1 MAVTRYV
8 GNIFRG
14 NTADTKPTQ
23 GVLDG
28 SLYFELDGDNRVFEF
43 IDGAWEVL
51 IGADVEIDGDYFEIT
66 NGELTL
72 TAAFLSDID
81 ENTTHRG
88 LTNNPHNVTA
98 TQVGLEN
105 VSNDLQVKDADKALQ
120 ADAEAGTNDTKWMT
134 PLKTKQAI
142 DQFASAAGEANTASN
157 VGGAVALFLE
167 KVGVDLRFR
176 TIEAGDNITFDLS
189 DPNKVVINGEAGGGG
204 GGGIDAITTE
214 TTGSNTTV
222 TTSNAAMHVL
232 TMTGNLTATIADFP
246 ESSKTHRFILKV
258 IQDGSGGRTLTIAGN
273 VLFPSGSQPSN
284 SESAGSI
291 DLYEFVWD
299 GTNWL
304 LDNKTSAYS

>member
-1 MAVTRYV
+1 MALTHYAGDRIT
-8 GNIFRG
+8 GL
-14 NTADTKPTQ
+14 TADTKPTN
-23 GVLDG
+23 VLEG
-28 SLYFELDGDNRVFEF
+28 ALFFELDGDKRVFEF

-51 IGADVEIDGDYFEIT
+51 IGADVEVDDDYFEIT

-88 LTNNPHNVTA
+88 LTNNPHSVTA
-98 TQVGLEN
+98 SQVGLGN

-142 DQFASAAGEANTASN
+142 DEFAGAAGEANTASN
-157 VGGAVALFLE
+157 VGGAVGLFLE

-176 TIEAGDNITFDLS
+176 TIEAGDNITFDFS

-204 GGGIDAITTE
+204 GIDAITTE
-214 TTGSNTTV
+214 STGSNTTI
-222 TTSNAAMHVL
+222 TTSNAAMHKL

-258 IQDGSGGRTLTIAGN
+258 MQDGTGGRTLTIAGN
-273 VLFPSGSQPSN
+273 VLFPAGIQPAN
-284 SESAGSI
+284 SESAGAF